1 MEMRIVTRPD
11 FDGVVCAVLLKQ
23 ALHIESPIQWIQ
35 PNDIQ
40 NGLFHVQPNDI
51 IANLPYDA
59 RCALWFDHH
68 ISNAIETPFKGL
80 FRVAPS
86 AAGLIFEYYQTRLNA
101 AYTELIEQ
109 TDRIDSAQL
118 TLNEILHPETYPY
131 VILSMATSFDPTTH
145 IQFCNH
151 IVELLRNRDIQTV
164 LSDPEVSRR
173 CRQVENANAAYKQHL
188 ISHTHCQRG
197 VSITDFR
204 GLKKTPEGNRFL
216 IYSLF
221 PECYVNIKLFNEGP
235 NVSVKVGHSIINK
248 TCRINVGKLMADYG
262 GGGHRGA
269 GACRLK
275 AGGATEQIETI
286 VRILMANLPNDE

>member
-1 MEMRIVTRPD
+1 MDMRIVTRPD
-11 FDGVVCAVLLKQ
+11 FDGVVCALLLKQ
-23 ALHIESPIQWIQ
+23 ALHIESSIQWIQ
-35 PNDIQ
+35 PSDIQ
-40 NGLFHVQPNDI
+40 NGLFHVQQNDI

-68 ISNAIETPFKGL
+68 ISNAVEAPFEGL

-86 AAGLIFEYYQTRLNA
+86 AAGLIFEYYHTRLDA

-118 TLNEILHPETYPY
+118 TLNEILHPETHPY
-131 VILSMATSFDPTTH
+131 VILSMATSFDPGTH

-151 IVELLRNRDIQTV
+151 IVELLRSRDIHTV
-164 LSDPEVSRR
+164 LKDPDVSRR
-173 CRQVENANAAYKQHL
+173 CIQVEEANAAYKQHL
-188 ISHTHCQRG
+188 LSHTHCRGG

-204 GLKKTPEGNRFL
+204 DQKKTPEGNRFL

-221 PECYVNIKLFNEGP
+221 PECYVNIKFFNEGP
-235 NVSVKVGHSIINK
+235 NVSVKVGHSILNK
-248 TCRINVGKLMADYG
+248 TCKINVGKLMADYG

-275 AGGATEQIETI
+275 ATGAAEQIEAI
-286 VRILMANLPNDE
+286 IQILMANQPNEK